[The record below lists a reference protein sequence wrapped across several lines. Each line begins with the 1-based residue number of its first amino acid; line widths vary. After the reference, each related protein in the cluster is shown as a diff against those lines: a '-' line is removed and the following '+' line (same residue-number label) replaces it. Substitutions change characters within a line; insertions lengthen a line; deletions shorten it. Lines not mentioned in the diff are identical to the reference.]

1 MKKFIPLLAMVS
13 LLAGCGSSAPKERT
27 IYDDIADDFYAKEV
41 VAKDMKNNDGETPK
55 REEAAAYKCYG
66 NYDDTYVIA
75 FMVTKMSGW
84 GGAWLA
90 IIEVTVD
97 GYTMT
102 FLALREPLCRKDH
115 AFYTLSE
122 AYLANLL
129 SRDGLAAINE
139 SSREQRRDS
148 EPLTSLTY

>member
-1 MKKFIPLLAMVS
+1 
-13 LLAGCGSSAPKERT
+13 
-27 IYDDIADDFYAKEV
+27 
-41 VAKDMKNNDGETPK
+41 
-55 REEAAAYKCYG
+55 
-66 NYDDTYVIA
+66 
-75 FMVTKMSGW
+75 MVTKMSGW